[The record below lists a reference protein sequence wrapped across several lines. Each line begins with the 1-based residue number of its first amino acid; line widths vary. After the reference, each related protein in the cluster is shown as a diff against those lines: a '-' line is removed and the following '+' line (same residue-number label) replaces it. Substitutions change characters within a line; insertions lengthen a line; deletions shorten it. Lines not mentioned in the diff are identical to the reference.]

1 LGVTRGGTGQ
11 SSFTAKGIIYGDGT
25 DAIRVTGAAGTSDQT
40 WSNQVL
46 TTTNAGVPVW
56 TTALDGG
63 TF

>member
-1 LGVTRGGTGQ
+1 MGVT
-11 SSFTAKGIIYGDGT
+11 A
-25 DAIRVTGAAGTSDQT
+25 AAGTADQT